1 MGKYTHK
8 KRIYGGIPPTPP
20 PLPPLYK
27 KTTKTLE
34 TEEKYKRRLDKLYE
48 KMREEEEEEKAAE
61 KLDNWMIWAS
71 RGTGKKYEPK
81 SKTWKN
87 AIAQSKKRGGK
98 NTRKHKKSKTHK
110 KYRK

>member
-27 KTTKTLE
+27 KSKETE
-34 TEEKYKRRLDKLYE
+34 ATEEKFQKRLKKLYE

-61 KLDNWMIWAS
+61 KFDNLMIWAS
-71 RGTGKKYEPK
+71 RGTGKKYEP
-81 SKTWKN
+81 
-87 AIAQSKKRGGK
+87 QSKKWKTAVSHSKRKGGK
-98 NTRKHKKSKTHK
+98 KTRKHKNFKTHK